1 MGETLATIL
10 EVIEGEAGQR
20 NTKVEVLR
28 LDKVKLRWYRDVTK
42 RYKPLRADERERETE
57 RDRERKGIKKR
68 YMMQKRRYE

>member
-42 RYKPLRADERERETE
+42 RYIHLRADERER
-57 RDRERKGIKKR
+57 RDKKALHDA
-68 YMMQKRRYE
+68 KRMVCVLGKRPIM